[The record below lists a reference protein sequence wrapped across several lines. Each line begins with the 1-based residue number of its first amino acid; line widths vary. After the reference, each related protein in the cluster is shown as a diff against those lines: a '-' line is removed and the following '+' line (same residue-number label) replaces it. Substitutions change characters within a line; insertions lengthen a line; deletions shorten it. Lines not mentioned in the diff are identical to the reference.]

1 MTIMIMEQDGEID
14 PAEYDFFL
22 KVIKVKGNTS
32 LESVSMVKPFVWMPD
47 QGWKDLDRLIEIKIL
62 KT

>member
-22 KVIKVKGNTS
+22 KGNTS
-32 LESVSMVKPFVWMPD
+32 LEGVSMVKPFVWMPD